1 MIFALALFLYNLQFV
16 KMMELI
22 FSTVLSMYFN
32 FPKCLNLK
40 KNRFSRMFCRKFK
53 ISSYTEL
60 EYILFFQSTK
70 IKWKFYMEENWH
82 IKPLIYCWFDKNKNQ
97 VWIFQEGLK
106 NLWTTILSWQIISE
120 E

>member
-40 KNRFSRMFCRKFK
+40 KK
-53 ISSYTEL
+53 
-60 EYILFFQSTK
+60 
-70 IKWKFYMEENWH
+70 
-82 IKPLIYCWFDKNKNQ
+82 
-97 VWIFQEGLK
+97 
-106 NLWTTILSWQIISE
+106 
-120 E
+120 